1 VLRVLRCWQ
10 LRQGG
15 GGGGGGGGDD
25 HDDDGGVGAA
35 VLGTALSLTIPLS
48 MLADWVF
55 KSETPTAFL
64 WGGSVCVIVGFVS
77 VSWDRKKDTTPAVT
91 VAADSATID
100 TT

>member
-1 VLRVLRCWQ
+1 
-10 LRQGG
+10 
-15 GGGGGGGGDD
+15 
-25 HDDDGGVGAA
+25 
-35 VLGTALSLTIPLS
+35 